1 MGKEGKY
8 DLKLAEP
15 PNISESEAESD
26 DSLEDIASPVQAISN
41 GKAYPHPT
49 LLLRH
54 ACVSLLRNMSIC
66 CGIQADEMQISCIRI
81 FTSLLRELVRVST
94 QRIYSEYF
102 FFMKLFF
109 CIEWKRVY

>member
-81 FTSLLRELVRVST
+81 FTSLLRELVRVSN
-94 QRIYSEYF
+94 QRIYLKHF
-102 FFMKLFF
+102 LMNFL
-109 CIEWKRVY
+109 